1 MTTVDFNIEFDLLYN
16 NALSNSAPEINIYE
30 KSLFLTQAQEEII
43 KESYDNKN
51 KKDFFESSEAI
62 RRRLEELCITKVSS
76 YNSGLNASLAALK
89 ISNNSKF
96 FKVEDDVWYI
106 TYERCATSTRQLYIV
121 PTALDQ
127 YSMLEDNPFKKP
139 NKDRAWRFNLANT
152 ISTDK
157 IVEIVSDQTLTTYL
171 YRYLREP
178 APIILDDLDTVF
190 PGQDLSINGINTK
203 TECALNSEVHR
214 IILKRAVELATVA
227 YKDNTLQNNIQLN
240 NRNN

>member
-1 MTTVDFNIEFDLLYN
+1 
-16 NALSNSAPEINIYE
+16 
-30 KSLFLTQAQEEII
+30 
-43 KESYDNKN
+43 
-51 KKDFFESSEAI
+51 
-62 RRRLEELCITKVSS
+62 
-76 YNSGLNASLAALK
+76 
-89 ISNNSKF
+89 
-96 FKVEDDVWYI
+96 
-106 TYERCATSTRQLYIV
+106 
-121 PTALDQ
+121 
-127 YSMLEDNPFKKP
+127 MLEDNPFKKP